1 MTKKVISTDAAPK
14 AIGAYSQAIEIDG
27 FVFTSG
33 QLPIN
38 PETGEMPQDDPAA
51 QAKQSMENV
60 KNILKAAGMDLSN
73 VVKTVIFIADMN
85 HFGKINEV
93 YQSYFEGDY
102 PARSCVQVARL
113 PKDAL
118 VEIEVIAKK

>member
-1 MTKKVISTDAAPK
+1 MTKKVISTEAAPK

-38 PETGEMPQDDPAA
+38 PNTGEMPQDDPAA

-93 YQSYFEGDY
+93 YQGYFEGNY